1 MRRLAWGVAAAGAYV
16 VVAMLTPGPVAPLLD
31 GLAPPTPYR
40 WVEPPEG
47 FDPSAE
53 EALAGEATQPVE
65 ENSAVGVIT
74 ADGQAQMTALVAD
87 LDVETGTEM
96 TLEVEP
102 LAPQSL
108 GPPPPGFS
116 FDSNAYSFEMTS
128 ADGRPVGITGE
139 ATVLLRYASQAGR
152 MARWDG
158 SRWELL
164 ETTVLRGTM
173 QLWGNVT
180 ELGTFVALWRG
191 RHGGDEG
198 GLGWPVWAGIGAGAV
213 AVLAGIELFLRRRR
227 KRGPSAKK
235 ERKKD
240 R

>member
-1 MRRLAWGVAAAGAYV
+1 MKRLAWGGAAVALYV
-16 VVAMLTPGPVAPLLD
+16 AVATLTPGPIVPLLD

-47 FDPSAE
+47 FEPSAE

-65 ENSAVGVIT
+65 EGSAVGVIT
-74 ADGQAQMTALVAD
+74 ADGQAQMTALVQDIDAEVGTDMD
-87 LDVETGTEM
+87 LS
-96 TLEVEP
+96 VEP
-102 LAPQSL
+102 SAPQDL
-108 GPPPPGFS
+108 GPPPAGFS
-116 FDSNAYSFEMTS
+116 FDSNAYTFEMTS
-128 ADGRPVGITGE
+128 AGGEPVAITNQ
-139 ATVLLRYASQAGR
+139 ATVLLRYASKAGR

-158 SRWELL
+158 ARWELL

-191 RHGGDEG
+191 RHGAVSG

-213 AVLAGIELFLRRRR
+213 AVLLGLELFLRRRR
-227 KRGPSAKK
+227 KASKK
-235 ERKKD
+235 KR
-240 R
+240 